1 LGGQIVKAEIITVG
15 TELLLGQIV
24 DTNAAYLSKLLPQFG
39 VDLHYRVTVGDNEA
53 RLADALELA
62 LSRSD
67 IVFTI
72 GGLGPTKDDLT
83 KETVAKVVGDE
94 MTLHEESAERM
105 RTFFATR
112 GIEMPESN
120 LKQALM
126 PVRGKVLENPLGTA
140 PGAAF
145 EADGKVVIVLPGP
158 PREFI
163 EMVDSQVAP
172 YLRERVG
179 EGAAIIRSRV
189 LRIAKLGESSV
200 AEMVKDY
207 LEGSNPTVAP
217 LASPG
222 EVHLR
227 ITAKADTVAE
237 AEAMIDEMD
246 AKLVAILGN
255 NVFGRD
261 SQSLERVVVDALVER
276 GLKLAVAESC
286 TGGLIGN
293 RITDISGSSATLI
306 AGFVTYS
313 NQAKKELLGVD
324 EQLLNEYGAV
334 SEQVAR
340 AMAEGARRV
349 TGTDIAISVTGI
361 AGPTGGTAAKP
372 VGLVYMALSAAG
384 KTIAFEHRFSGS
396 RIDIKQRASQ
406 AALNM
411 LREHLA

>member
-1 LGGQIVKAEIITVG
+1 MKAEIISVG

-39 VDLHYRVTVGDNEA
+39 IDLHYRVTVGDNES
-53 RLADALELA
+53 RLTDALKLA
-62 LSRSD
+62 LGRSD

-94 MTLHEESAERM
+94 MTLHEESAAKM
-105 RTFFATR
+105 RAFFASR

-126 PVRGKVLENPLGTA
+126 PVRGRVLVNPLGTA

-145 EADGKVVIVLPGP
+145 ETDGKVVIVLPGP

-163 EMVDSQVAP
+163 EMVNAQVIP
-172 YLRERVG
+172 YLRERIG
-179 EGAAIIRSRV
+179 EGAAVIRSRV
-189 LRIAKLGESSV
+189 LKIAKLGESSV
-200 AEMVKDY
+200 AEMVGD
-207 LEGSNPTVAP
+207 LLDGANPTVAP

-227 ITAKADTVAE
+227 ITAKAESAAQ

-246 AKLVAILGN
+246 RKLVAVLGN
-255 NVFGRD
+255 SVFGRD
-261 SQSLERVVVDALVER
+261 DGTLESVVVRALIEK
-276 GLKLAVAESC
+276 GLTLALAESC
-286 TGGLIGN
+286 TGGLIGS
-293 RITDISGSSATLI
+293 RITDISGSSAAFI

-324 EQLLNEYGAV
+324 EQLLGEYGAV

-349 TGTDIAISVTGI
+349 TGADIAISVTGI

-411 LREHLA
+411 LREYLLQL

>member
-1 LGGQIVKAEIITVG
+1 MKAEIISVG

-39 VDLHYRVTVGDNEA
+39 IDLHYRVTVGDNEP
-53 RLADALELA
+53 RLANALELA

-67 IVFTI
+67 LVFTI

-105 RTFFATR
+105 RAFFAMR
-112 GIEMPESN
+112 DLEMPESN

-126 PVRGKVLENPLGTA
+126 PVRGKVLQNPLGTA

-145 EADGKVVIVLPGP
+145 EADGKVIIVLPGP
-158 PREFI
+158 PREFT
-163 EMVDSQVAP
+163 EMVDSQVIP
-172 YLRERVG
+172 YLREHIG
-179 EGAAIIRSRV
+179 EGAAVIRSRV
-189 LRIAKLGESSV
+189 LRIARLGESSV
-200 AEMVKDY
+200 ADMVKDL

-227 ITAKADTVAE
+227 ITAKADSVSQV
-237 AEAMIDEMD
+237 EAMIDEMD
-246 AKLVAILGN
+246 QRLTAILGN
-255 NVFGRD
+255 CVFGRD
-261 SQSLERVVVDALVER
+261 GETLEQVVVSALVER

-286 TGGLIGN
+286 TGGMIGS
-293 RITDISGSSATLI
+293 RITDVSGSSATFV
-306 AGFVTYS
+306 AGLVTYS
-313 NQAKKELLGVD
+313 NQAKKELLDVD
-324 EQLLNEYGAV
+324 EQLLTEYGAV

-349 TGTDIAISVTGI
+349 SGADIAISVTGI

-384 KTIAFEHRFSGS
+384 ETIAFEHRFSGS

>member
-1 LGGQIVKAEIITVG
+1 MKAEIISVG

-24 DTNAAYLSKLLPQFG
+24 DTDATYLSKLLPQFG
-39 VDLHYRVTVGDNEA
+39 IDLHYRVTVGDNEP

-67 IVFTI
+67 LVFTI

-105 RTFFATR
+105 RTFFAMR

-126 PVRGKVLENPLGTA
+126 PVRGKVLANPLGTA

-145 EADGKVVIVLPGP
+145 EADGKVIIVLPGP
-158 PREFI
+158 PREFN
-163 EMVDSQVAP
+163 EMVDAQVIP

-179 EGAAIIRSRV
+179 EGAGVIRSRV
-189 LRIAKLGESSV
+189 LRIAGLGESSV
-200 AEMVKDY
+200 AEMVKD
-207 LEGSNPTVAP
+207 LLDGSNPTVAP
-217 LASPG
+217 LAHPG

-227 ITAKADTVAE
+227 ITAKADSVAE
-237 AEAMIDEMD
+237 ADAMIDEMD
-246 AKLVAILGN
+246 AKLTSILGN
-255 NVFGRD
+255 SVFGRD
-261 SQSLERVVVDALVER
+261 GETLEKVVVSALVER
-276 GLKLAVAESC
+276 GLRLAVAESC
-286 TGGLIGN
+286 TGGMIGS
-293 RITDISGSSATLI
+293 RITDVSGSSAAFV

-313 NQAKKELLGVD
+313 DQAKKEILGVG
-324 EQLLNEYGAV
+324 EQLLVEYGAV
-334 SEQVAR
+334 SEQTAR

-349 TGTDIAISVTGI
+349 AGVDIAISVTGI

-384 KTIAFEHRFSGS
+384 ETIAFEHRFSGS
-396 RIDIKQRASQ
+396 RIDIKLRASQ

>member
-1 LGGQIVKAEIITVG
+1 VKAEIISVG

-39 VDLHYRVTVGDNEA
+39 IDLHYRVTVGDNES
-53 RLADALELA
+53 RLTDALKLA
-62 LSRSD
+62 LGRSD

-94 MTLHEESAERM
+94 MTLHEESAAKM
-105 RTFFATR
+105 RAFFASR

-126 PVRGKVLENPLGTA
+126 PVRGRVLVNPLGTA

-145 EADGKVVIVLPGP
+145 ETDGKVVIVLPGP

-163 EMVDSQVAP
+163 EMVNAQVIP
-172 YLRERVG
+172 YLRERIG
-179 EGAAIIRSRV
+179 EGAAVIRSRV
-189 LRIAKLGESSV
+189 LKIAKLGESSV
-200 AEMVKDY
+200 AEMVGD
-207 LEGSNPTVAP
+207 LLDGANPTVAP

-227 ITAKADTVAE
+227 ITAKAESAAQ

-246 AKLVAILGN
+246 RKLVAVLGN
-255 NVFGRD
+255 SVFGRD
-261 SQSLERVVVDALVER
+261 DETLESVVVRALIEK
-276 GLKLAVAESC
+276 GLTLALAESC
-286 TGGLIGN
+286 TGGLIGS
-293 RITDISGSSATLI
+293 RITDISGSSAAFI

-324 EQLLNEYGAV
+324 EQLLGEYGAV

-349 TGTDIAISVTGI
+349 TGADIAISVTGI

-411 LREHLA
+411 LREYLLQL

>member
-1 LGGQIVKAEIITVG
+1 MKAEIISVG

-24 DTNAAYLSKLLPQFG
+24 DTDATYLSKLLPQFG
-39 VDLHYRVTVGDNEA
+39 IDLHYRVTVGDNEP

-67 IVFTI
+67 LVFTI

-105 RTFFATR
+105 RTFFAMR

-126 PVRGKVLENPLGTA
+126 PVRGKVLTNPLGTA

-145 EADGKVVIVLPGP
+145 ETDGKVIIVLPGP
-158 PREFI
+158 PREFT
-163 EMVDSQVAP
+163 EMVDSQVIP

-179 EGAAIIRSRV
+179 EGAAVIMSRV
-189 LRIAKLGESSV
+189 LRIAGLGESSV
-200 AEMVKDY
+200 AEMVKDL

-227 ITAKADTVAE
+227 ITAKADSAAE

-246 AKLVAILGN
+246 AKLTAILGN

-261 SQSLERVVVDALVER
+261 GETLEQVVVHALVER

-286 TGGLIGN
+286 TGGLIGS
-293 RITDISGSSATLI
+293 RITDVSGSSATLV

-313 NQAKKELLGVD
+313 NQAKKEILGVG
-324 EQLLNEYGAV
+324 EQLLIEYGAV

-340 AMAEGARRV
+340 AMAEGAERV
-349 TGTDIAISVTGI
+349 AGADIAISVTGV

-384 KTIAFEHRFSGS
+384 ETIAFEHRFSGS
-396 RIDIKQRASQ
+396 RIDIKLRASQ

>member
-1 LGGQIVKAEIITVG
+1 MKAEIISVG

-24 DTNAAYLSKLLPQFG
+24 DTDAAYLSKLLPQFG
-39 VDLHYRVTVGDNEA
+39 IDLHYRVTVGDNEP

-67 IVFTI
+67 VVFTI

-83 KETVAKVVGDE
+83 KETVAKVLGDE
-94 MTLHEESAERM
+94 MTLHEESAEKMRAFFRM
-105 RTFFATR
+105 R

-126 PVRGKVLENPLGTA
+126 PLRGTVLANPLGTA

-145 EADGKVVIVLPGP
+145 EADDKVVIVLPGP

-163 EMVDSQVAP
+163 EMVDAQVIP
-172 YLRERVG
+172 YLRDRVG
-179 EGAAIIRSRV
+179 EGAAVIRSRV
-189 LRIAKLGESSV
+189 LRIAGLGESSV
-200 AEMVKDY
+200 AEMVKDL

-227 ITAKADTVAE
+227 ITAKAESAAQ

-246 AKLVAILGN
+246 RKLAAILGGN
-255 NVFGRD
+255 IFGRD
-261 SQSLERVVVDALVER
+261 GESLEKVVVSTLVER
-276 GLKLAVAESC
+276 GLKLALAESC
-286 TGGLIGN
+286 TGGLVSS
-293 RITDISGSSATLI
+293 RITDISGSSATFT

-313 NQAKKELLGVD
+313 DQSKKELLGVD
-324 EQLLNEYGAV
+324 EQLLTEYGAV

-349 TGTDIAISVTGI
+349 SGADIAVSVTGI

-384 KTIAFEHRFSGS
+384 KTMAFEHRFSGS
-396 RIDIKQRASQ
+396 RIDIKQRTSQ
-406 AALNM
+406 EALNM
-411 LREHLA
+411 LREYLA